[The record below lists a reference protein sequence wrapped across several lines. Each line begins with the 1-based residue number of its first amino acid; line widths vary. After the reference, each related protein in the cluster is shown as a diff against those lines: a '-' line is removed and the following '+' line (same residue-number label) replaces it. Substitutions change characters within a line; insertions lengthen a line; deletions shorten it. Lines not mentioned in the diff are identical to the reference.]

1 MAYLGESTP
10 KLGFG
15 LMRLPKLEDGTDD
28 LEQVKQMVD
37 AFMEAGLTYFD
48 TARAYGTS
56 EETTRKAL
64 VERYPRDSFTIATK
78 NAAWLGA
85 KNEAEAKAFLQTS
98 LDNLGVEYVD
108 YYLIHNTGAPRTEV
122 FDRYGMWD
130 WGLAR
135 REEGLIRHLGF
146 SHHGN
151 AEELDALLKVH
162 PEMEFVQLQI
172 NYADWDDGSIQS
184 RACFEVCKR
193 HGKPVVVMEPV
204 RGGTLANPPQSVA
217 DVFARRA
224 PGTTPVSWALRFV
237 WGLDNL
243 ITVLSGMST
252 LQQMRQNIASYRA
265 FEPFTAEERDI
276 LAEAQQTLADARLIP
291 CTNCHY
297 CMKGCPMEINIA
309 GVMDSLN
316 RESSFPGT
324 GKRNYGFA
332 VSSSGAASDCIECGQ
347 CEDACPQHIDI
358 IDQLAK
364 AAELFEGDD
373 AA

>member
-1 MAYLGESTP
+1 MGYLGESTP

-37 AFMEAGLTYFD
+37 AFMDAGLTYFD

-56 EETTRKAL
+56 EETIRKAL
-64 VERYPRDSFTIATK
+64 VERYPRDSYTIATK

-85 KNEAEAKAFLQTS
+85 KNEQEAKAFLQTS
-98 LDNLGVEYVD
+98 LDKLGVDYVD

-122 FDRYGMWD
+122 FDEYGMWD
-130 WGLAR
+130 WALEQKADGLVK
-135 REEGLIRHLGF
+135 HLGF

-151 AEELDALLKVH
+151 AEELEELLQAH
-162 PEMEFVQLQI
+162 PQMEFVQLQI
-172 NYADWDDGSIQS
+172 NYADWDDGSIQA
-184 RACFEVCKR
+184 RKNFEVCKKY
-193 HGKPVVVMEPV
+193 GKPVVVMEPV
-204 RGGTLANPPQSVA
+204 RGGTLANPPKAVA
-217 DVFARRA
+217 DVFAKEA

-252 LQQMRQNIASYRA
+252 LQQMQQNIASYQAFKPFDEHERA
-265 FEPFTAEERDI
+265 I
-276 LAEAQQTLADARLIP
+276 LKEAQEALAAARLIP

-297 CMKGCPMEINIA
+297 CMKGCPTEINIA
-309 GVMDSLN
+309 GTMDALN

-324 GKRNYGFA
+324 GKHNYEFA
-332 VSSSGAASDCIECGQ
+332 VSASGKASDCIECGQ

-358 IDQLAK
+358 INQLQK
-364 AAELFEGDD
+364 AVELFE
-373 AA
+373 